1 MAVEKKGITVK
12 IDAELHAEVRQ
23 FLDSHE
29 MTMAEFVTLA
39 LQDELHPKINL
50 QEDKNMGNMRTLAF
64 QVPEELFQKIKDY
77 LQRNHMT
84 QKEFVIGL
92 IENEIERD
100 LTQRA
105 GQVKQPETD
114 AVSGCEDETE
124 EVEEQH
130 EEQESAEVSDE
141 FEDVSAEESEE
152 TEDEELGD
160 EETEGEELDDEEVED
175 LDNEPIENEESE
187 DFDEDESESECQGMA
202 MGM

>member
-1 MAVEKKGITVK
+1 MPVEKKGITVK

-23 FLDSHE
+23 FLDNHE

-39 LQDELHPKINL
+39 LQDELHPKLNI
-50 QEDKNMGNMRTLAF
+50 QEAKNMSNMRTLAF

-105 GQVKQPETD
+105 GQEEQPETTD
-114 AVSGCEDETE
+114 VSEFEDESE

-130 EEQESAEVSDE
+130 EEQESAAVSGD
-141 FEDVSAEESEE
+141 FEDVSAEEN
-152 TEDEELGD
+152 EDEEL
-160 EETEGEELDDEEVED
+160 
-175 LDNEPIENEESE
+175 
-187 DFDEDESESECQGMA
+187 DEDEGMS